1 MSIFSYLRKRNAP
14 SASVAKERLQII
26 ISHER
31 AQRSTPDYLPKLQ
44 EEILAV
50 IAKYVPIDREQVVVN
65 LDRAGDNSAV
75 LELNITMPE
84 EALAVTE
91 EANTTAPK
99 EEQKKPAYKREGSN
113 KASKKKTRRERA
125 NA

>member
-75 LELNITMPE
+75 LELNITMPDE
-84 EALAVTE
+84 VLAVTE
-91 EANTTAPK
+91 EAKK
-99 EEQKKPAYKREGSN
+99 ETKAEQKKAEYKKSGSS
-113 KASKKKTRRERA
+113 KASKKKDRREKA

>member
-1 MSIFSYLRKRNAP
+1 MSIFSYLRRRGQTA

-44 EEILAV
+44 EEILEV
-50 IAKYVPIDREQVVVN
+50 IAKYVPINREQVVVN
-65 LDRAGDNSAV
+65 LDRLNDNSAV

-84 EALAVTE
+84 EALPQTKTE
-91 EANTTAPK
+91 KEKALNTAL
-99 EEQKKPAYKREGSN
+99 ED
-113 KASKKKTRRERA
+113 
-125 NA
+125 